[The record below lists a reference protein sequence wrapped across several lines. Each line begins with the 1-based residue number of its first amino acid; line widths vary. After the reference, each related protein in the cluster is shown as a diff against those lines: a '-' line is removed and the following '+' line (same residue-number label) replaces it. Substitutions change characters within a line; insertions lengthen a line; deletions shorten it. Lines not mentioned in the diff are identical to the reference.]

1 MTKPYRVLLYY
12 KYVHIDDPETFTA
25 EHLAFCKEL
34 GVKGRILIS
43 DEGING
49 TLSGTVEQTDR
60 YMNALRDD
68 PRFHDIFF
76 KIDKADEHAFKKIFV
91 YLQHFLP
98 QHWLIYYKQACKDI
112 HLQHMWGLFSSWNR
126 YLLQSRHCYSQMKRC
141 LSWQFL
147 AGC

>member
-91 YLQHFLP
+91 RYRKEIVTFL
-98 QHWLIYYKQACKDI
+98 K
-112 HLQHMWGLFSSWNR
+112 GFSKTYNS
-126 YLLQSRHCYSQMKRC
+126 SSSDDHCCSTIC
-141 LSWQFL
+141 LASFKARL
-147 AGC
+147 